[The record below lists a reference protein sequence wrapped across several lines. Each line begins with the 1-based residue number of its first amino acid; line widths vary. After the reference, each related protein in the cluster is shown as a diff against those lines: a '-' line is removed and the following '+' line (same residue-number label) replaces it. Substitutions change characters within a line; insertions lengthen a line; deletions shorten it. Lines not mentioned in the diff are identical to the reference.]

1 MVIIISIYVAS
12 GRLNQTM
19 HSLTWSLPENTIIP
33 SNMFPK
39 PPAATAP
46 AVDQS
51 GLSPFTE
58 LFPSQFWPGTAIP
71 A

>member
-1 MVIIISIYVAS
+1 MVIIISIYVAP
-12 GRLNQTM
+12 GRLNQTK
-19 HSLTWSLPENTIIP
+19 HSLTWTLPENTIIP

-39 PPAATAP
+39 PPAAAAP

-51 GLSPFTE
+51 GLSQFME
-58 LFPSQFWPGTAIP
+58 LFLLQFWPGTVIP

>member
-1 MVIIISIYVAS
+1 MVIIISIYVAA

-19 HSLTWSLPENTIIP
+19 HSLTWSLPENTTIP

-39 PPAATAP
+39 PPA
-46 AVDQS
+46 VDQS
-51 GLSPFTE
+51 GLSPLTE

>member
-1 MVIIISIYVAS
+1 MVIIISIYVAP
-12 GRLNQTM
+12 GRLNQKM
-19 HSLTWSLPENTIIP
+19 HSLTWTLPENTIIP
-33 SNMFPK
+33 SNVFPK

-51 GLSPFTE
+51 GVSQFIE